1 MKQFYRITRNTE
13 SKPSRL
19 IASVVLAFIVMLFVN
34 GFIGGMGGFP
44 TFIAFAVLFFLL
56 RTRIGDGNQ
65 ITHQLTMTSKREISY
80 LLITYAVGYLLFW
93 GILRL
98 GYLISR
104 VTGWGNINGDS
115 VMTYLKN
122 LLGTSMLEK
131 WAYLLAGVWMFAFVV
146 SLFPLVVIRE
156 RVKWTAYALVDGAVF
171 ALLCFGNGKICD
183 LFSERSAHK
192 RAGCLIDHLLLCG
205 MNGTQELLFILLTV
219 LFALIVIAFSWWY
232 AGLCYGPRRG
242 RTDTGSIEEAE
253 QQIARNKQTG
263 KRKRQNLLVA
273 GSCVAA
279 VAVVAVSILFM
290 PENSVGGYHKVAEFL
305 TNDSTLGPMLYKNEL
320 YVPVNEEVDPDEKGA
335 AQGYLAERDQDCST
349 RFYQLAVANLLYTD
363 GTGKSNRLQ
372 MQGAKSGVYAP
383 MDEVEEKQA
392 WKQDEVFLL
401 WDEDWVSESAYSH
414 EPTGYTACNRDF
426 IEGLEMQFAD
436 AHYIASDFDDYDA
449 YFTISSYPDMD
460 TALEDG
466 MVPGNWV
473 GCILVKN
480 NKFYYDSYENQ
491 ITGISLQQL
500 LDILGGS

>member
-1 MKQFYRITRNTE
+1 M
-13 SKPSRL
+13 
-19 IASVVLAFIVMLFVN
+19 
-34 GFIGGMGGFP
+34 
-44 TFIAFAVLFFLL
+44 
-56 RTRIGDGNQ
+56 
-65 ITHQLTMTSKREISY
+65 
-80 LLITYAVGYLLFW
+80 
-93 GILRL
+93 
-98 GYLISR
+98 
-104 VTGWGNINGDS
+104 
-115 VMTYLKN
+115 
-122 LLGTSMLEK
+122 
-131 WAYLLAGVWMFAFVV
+131 
-146 SLFPLVVIRE
+146 
-156 RVKWTAYALVDGAVF
+156 
-171 ALLCFGNGKICD
+171 
-183 LFSERSAHK
+183 
-192 RAGCLIDHLLLCG
+192 
-205 MNGTQELLFILLTV
+205 
-219 LFALIVIAFSWWY
+219 
-232 AGLCYGPRRG
+232 
-242 RTDTGSIEEAE
+242 
-253 QQIARNKQTG
+253 
-263 KRKRQNLLVA
+263 
-273 GSCVAA
+273 AA
-279 VAVVAVSILFM
+279 VAVVAASILFM

-335 AQGYLAERDQDCST
+335 VQGYLAERDQDCST

-426 IEGLEMQFAD
+426 IEGLEMQFTD

-466 MVPGNWV
+466 MAPGNWV